1 MARSL
6 PASIDWPAIDA
17 WFDEAF
23 PGLPQVEVDALARD
37 LAASG
42 VTRPVL
48 LDVRTAREHAVS
60 RLPGAH
66 HAPDLEAALAV
77 LAGRPAD
84 TRAVAY
90 CSVGVRSARLAA
102 ALRERGFTGVENL
115 RGSIFAWANRGLPL
129 CDARG
134 PVRRVHPFDAAWGRL
149 LEPALRA
156 PAGGPRALS
165 AAAPRPGST
174 WACRAPRERTGA

>member
-17 WFDEAF
+17 WLDGGF
-23 PGLPQVEVDALARD
+23 PGLPQIEVDALARE
-37 LAASG
+37 LAVPDA
-42 VTRPVL
+42 PPLVL

-60 RLPGAH
+60 HLPGAH
-66 HAPDLEAALAV
+66 HAPDLPAALAV

-84 TRAVAY
+84 TRIVAY

-102 ALRERGFTGVENL
+102 ALRERGFERVGNL

-129 CDARG
+129 RDARG
-134 PVRRVHPFDAAWGRL
+134 PVRQVHPFDAAWGRL
-149 LEPALRA
+149 LDPALRA
-156 PAGGPRALS
+156 PLD
-165 AAAPRPGST
+165 
-174 WACRAPRERTGA
+174 